1 MERIKRIRIVFCKYL
16 SSIAKEKNIPIE
28 EIVKATNRSYSEV
41 KKILEGLISP
51 SLDELVAIAEF
62 LGTHITLNA
71 ELPLGHKRIER
82 ALLQLQRSNPGG
94 QST

>member
-1 MERIKRIRIVFCKYL
+1 MERIKRIRTVFCKYL

-28 EIVKATNRSYSEV
+28 DIVRATNRSYSEV
-41 KKILEGLISP
+41 KKILEGLVSP
-51 SLDELVAIAEF
+51 SFDDLLAIAEF

-71 ELPLGHKRIER
+71 ELPLGHKRIEK
-82 ALLQLQRSNPGG
+82 AYLQVQNPNSGS